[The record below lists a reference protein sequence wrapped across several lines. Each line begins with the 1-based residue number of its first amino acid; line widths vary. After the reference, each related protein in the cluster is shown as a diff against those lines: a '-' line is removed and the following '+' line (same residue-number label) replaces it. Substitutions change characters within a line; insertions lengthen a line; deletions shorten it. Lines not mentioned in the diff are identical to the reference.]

1 VRLLIRV
8 VCLLW
13 CSGNFLGAFAQ
24 DTTTR
29 TGFAVVTLVSGNVAG
44 LIANETLRNRTDSSV
59 EQAVVAPSPLITS
72 ASMLVPLGPVGE
84 NTTAIALANPSMGS
98 GGVNLILTDAL
109 GRVVLNVIVQL
120 GPHGQLSRYLNE
132 FFATPPTEFS
142 TPLLLTLTA
151 EIPVA
156 VLALNFRGDDFTSIP
171 LTSLSTPT
179 PVPVQSSPAI
189 GGASALVFAQVATG
203 AWSTDIA
210 VGNTS
215 AGLQSIRIDFFGSD
229 GVSRSSLTNIVIPP
243 RGVFSFSTDSAQAA
257 IQ

>member
-1 VRLLIRV
+1 MRLLIRV
-8 VCLLW
+8 VFMVW
-13 CSGNFLGAFAQ
+13 FSGNLLGAFAQ

-44 LIANETLRNRTDSSV
+44 LIANETLRNSTDSGI

-84 NTTAIALANPSMGS
+84 NTTAIALANPSLGS
-98 GGVNLILTDAL
+98 GQVNLILTDAI
-109 GRVVLNVIVQL
+109 GRVVLNATVQL

-132 FFATPPTEFS
+132 FFATPPAAS
-142 TPLLLTLTA
+142 SAPLLLTLTA

-156 VLALNFRGDDFTSIP
+156 ILALNFRGGDFTAIP

-189 GGASALVFAQVATG
+189 GGAASLVFAQVATG
-203 AWSTDIA
+203 TWATDIA

-229 GVSRSSLTNIVIPP
+229 GVSRSSLTDIVIQP
-243 RGVFSFSTDSAQAA
+243 RGVFSFSTDPGGAA
-257 IQ
+257 IH